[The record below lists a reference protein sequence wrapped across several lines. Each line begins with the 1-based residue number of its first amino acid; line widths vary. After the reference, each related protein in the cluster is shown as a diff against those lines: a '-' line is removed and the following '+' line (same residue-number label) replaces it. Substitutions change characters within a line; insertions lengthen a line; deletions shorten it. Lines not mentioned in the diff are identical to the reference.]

1 MKDIHD
7 QPPIALSNK
16 IGNIFIDTFE
26 CSIEEVIHHAQES
39 YLGFY
44 SSKKMFAQEFW
55 DELKKENML
64 DDANQSID
72 VFTDEIFCLLFK
84 YKNGHVFCDN
94 W

>member
-1 MKDIHD
+1 
-7 QPPIALSNK
+7 
-16 IGNIFIDTFE
+16 
-26 CSIEEVIHHAQES
+26 
-39 YLGFY
+39 
-44 SSKKMFAQEFW
+44 MFAQELW

-72 VFTDEIFCLLFK
+72 AFTDEIFCLLFK